1 VNAVSVLR
9 FGHNA
14 GVALSLGALAL
25 VPAGCSGAP
34 PIGALGAMPRSP
46 EVAKPAR
53 FRNSWILRE
62 AKEDDLLYVSSSC
75 TSGCNVYMFSYPGGQ
90 LVGQLTGFNSPGN
103 LCADN
108 KGHVWITDPP
118 SGRIL
123 KYMHGGTK
131 SIGRLIDNNF
141 PLDCS
146 VDPATG
152 DLAVGNASYTAPL
165 SIYKHGAGPPV
176 VYSGTGG
183 APFSCAYDDRGD
195 VIMAGPVGPYA
206 KGLTVLASGGKSIRE
221 FTTHPHVY
229 PNGGVQWYG
238 GYITALN
245 RRDQIVRFALVNGG
259 GKFVSLTQLS
269 GAFPQLYWIQGSLV
283 AGTDDYSVYFW
294 KYPAGGN
301 PIKTLS
307 AVPNPYGIT
316 VSLAPR

>member
-1 VNAVSVLR
+1 MSVLR
-9 FGHNA
+9 FGRCA
-14 GVALSLGALAL
+14 GTALSLSALAAA
-25 VPAGCSGAP
+25 PAGCGGAP
-34 PIGALGAMPRSP
+34 SLDASRVIPLSLHAETRAPHRI
-46 EVAKPAR
+46 
-53 FRNSWILRE
+53 SWMLPG
-62 AKEDDLLYVSSSC
+62 AKEGDLLYVSSSC
-75 TSGCNVYMFSYPGGQ
+75 TSGCDVYMFSYPGGQ

-103 LCADN
+103 LCADS
-108 KGHVWITDPP
+108 KGHVWITDTP

-131 SIGRLIDNNF
+131 PIGRLIDNDF
-141 PLDCS
+141 PLACS

-152 DLAVGNASYTAPL
+152 DLAVGNYSYTSPL

-176 VYSGTGG
+176 VYSGAVG

-195 VIMAGPVGPYA
+195 VIMAGPAGPYP
-206 KGLTVLASGGKSIRE
+206 KGLAVLAKGGKSIRE

-245 RRDQIVRFALVNGG
+245 RRDQIARFTLVNGG

-269 GAFPQLYWIQGSLV
+269 GAFPQLYWIAGSLV

-294 KYPAGGN
+294 KYPAGGS
-301 PIKTLS
+301 PIKTIS